1 MKTDGLGCVNQ
12 LQWRPGRAAGDFVPF
27 EVLHT
32 DSEQVKVEGI
42 F

>member
-1 MKTDGLGCVNQ
+1 MKTDGPGCVNQ